1 MTPSRRLPRPF
12 AALLLLILFWV
23 QAGAAPALDGNVV
36 RTRRQAITL
45 DGSGLPAQI
54 VIAADPEDL
63 PLDLRAAGVA
73 PGEADLQAIGRGPQL
88 RAPLRL
94 EAVVGGKTLVA
105 SPVKPAVFSGLGAVT
120 GQSEMQAGPL
130 RFTLDTIYGDGS
142 FRVNLLC
149 GAGAVDVDRLD
160 LVMELA
166 SPVDLAVTGNP
177 LDPAAVSDVGDGE
190 GIVWS
195 TNGLPAQ
202 AFVGSGDR
210 GFSWMVTT
218 NSFPVNARK
227 PGMSLERDKAGGM
240 VWRIP
245 LVNDPVKLKGNAAI
259 AFDLYIHPSRTK
271 SPDRRT
277 AGWLRWPGDPAA
289 LAWGSR
295 EPGAGMVRADAAS
308 MHEPTVSRAVL
319 VGPAGGATR
328 STEET
333 LADTFSLSLFR
344 YLAAP
349 HTGLSM
355 QLRTNGRGGLP
366 GAGDSPAWDRMAI
379 GRALLHDIG
388 VDPSGLGQLA
398 GAANILRALD
408 GFGYFKDDEK
418 TEFLPY
424 WRSGAVVRYGEA
436 FKKTDAFTV
445 TESNPAGRVHVSVF
459 LRPTDSDPARHKA
472 LFVVVNEGDKPVR
485 EQFYILQPG
494 RCFGGP
500 NMVTAQTVIRG
511 WDFSGIP
518 GDSDWRQEVLI
529 GSARPDRGSPPVHLR
544 DLEDNG
550 YVQARSVEGGME
562 IYGLL
567 YVPARGMRLL
577 VGAGAR

>member
-1 MTPSRRLPRPF
+1 
-12 AALLLLILFWV
+12 
-23 QAGAAPALDGNVV
+23 
-36 RTRRQAITL
+36 
-45 DGSGLPAQI
+45 
-54 VIAADPEDL
+54 
-63 PLDLRAAGVA
+63 
-73 PGEADLQAIGRGPQL
+73 
-88 RAPLRL
+88 
-94 EAVVGGKTLVA
+94 
-105 SPVKPAVFSGLGAVT
+105 
-120 GQSEMQAGPL
+120 
-130 RFTLDTIYGDGS
+130 
-142 FRVNLLC
+142 
-149 GAGAVDVDRLD
+149 
-160 LVMELA
+160 
-166 SPVDLAVTGNP
+166 
-177 LDPAAVSDVGDGE
+177 
-190 GIVWS
+190 
-195 TNGLPAQ
+195 
-202 AFVGSGDR
+202 
-210 GFSWMVTT
+210 
-218 NSFPVNARK
+218 
-227 PGMSLERDKAGGM
+227 
-240 VWRIP
+240 
-245 LVNDPVKLKGNAAI
+245 
-259 AFDLYIHPSRTK
+259 
-271 SPDRRT
+271 
-277 AGWLRWPGDPAA
+277 
-289 LAWGSR
+289 
-295 EPGAGMVRADAAS
+295 
-308 MHEPTVSRAVL
+308 
-319 VGPAGGATR
+319 
-328 STEET
+328 
-333 LADTFSLSLFR
+333 
-344 YLAAP
+344 
-349 HTGLSM
+349 
-355 QLRTNGRGGLP
+355 
-366 GAGDSPAWDRMAI
+366 MAI

-500 NMVTAQTVIRG
+500 NMVTAQSVIRG

>member
-1 MTPSRRLPRPF
+1 MMLFRRLPGLF
-12 AALLLLILFWV
+12 ATLLLSILFWE
-23 QAGAAPALDGNVV
+23 QAGAAPSLDGNVV

-45 DGSGLPAQI
+45 DASGLPAQI
-54 VIAADPEDL
+54 VIAADPADL
-63 PLDLRAAGVA
+63 PLDLRAAGAA
-73 PGEADLQAIGRGPQL
+73 PGDADLQAIGRGPQL
-88 RAPLRL
+88 RAPMRL

-105 SPVKPAVFSGLGAVT
+105 SPVKPAVPSGPGAIS

-130 RFTLDTIYGDGS
+130 RFTLDTTYGDGS
-142 FRVNLLC
+142 FRVGLRC
-149 GAGAVDVDRLD
+149 TGGDVDVERLD
-160 LVMELA
+160 LIVELA
-166 SPVDLAVTGNP
+166 SPVELAVVGNP
-177 LDPAAVSDVGDGE
+177 LEPGTVSDLGDGE
-190 GIVWS
+190 GVVWS

-202 AFVGSGDR
+202 AFVGTGDR
-210 GFSWMVTT
+210 GFTWLLST
-218 NSFPVNARK
+218 NSFPVNAAK
-227 PGMSLERDKAGGM
+227 TGMSLERDKAGGM
-240 VWRIP
+240 VWRIA
-245 LVNDPVKLKGNAAI
+245 LVNAPARLKGASLMTFNL
-259 AFDLYIHPSRTK
+259 FIHPFRTK
-271 SPDRRT
+271 SADRRP
-277 AGWLRWPGDPAA
+277 AGWLRWPGDPTV

-295 EPGAGMVRADAAS
+295 SPGAGMLRAEAAGL
-308 MHEPTVSRAVL
+308 HEATVSRV
-319 VGPAGGATR
+319 VMEGPAGGAIA
-328 STEET
+328 SVEAT
-333 LADTFSLSLFR
+333 LAGTYPLNLFR

-349 HTGLSM
+349 HTGLSV
-355 QLRTNGRGGLP
+355 QLRTNGRPEP
-366 GAGDSPAWDRMAI
+366 GASPACDRMAI

-388 VDPSGLGQLA
+388 VDPAGLGQLA
-398 GAANILRALD
+398 GAASLLRALE

-436 FKKTDAFTV
+436 FKKADAFTV
-445 TESNPAGRVHVSVF
+445 TEANPAGRVQVSVF
-459 LRPTDSDPARHKA
+459 LRPSDSDPAKHKA

-500 NMVTAQTVIRG
+500 NMVAAQAIIRG
-511 WDFSGIP
+511 WDFTKIP